1 MCSAAPSSPRPR
13 PAPPLAHPEPTP
25 SAPPSPA
32 TRRQS
37 GRCPSSRSS
46 LWCEGR
52 SGARFRRDAGPFPAA
67 CGGGGRRGR
76 CRGRAGTGAGSGG
89 AAQRSGPAPPVRG
102 AAAML
107 RGDEFLSSPPRKAV
121 RFGGTLPDILL
132 KYGQVSLRER
142 PCGGAATPALSA
154 ERVAQTARQLQLQ
167 LPLVLLPPPSVG
179 FPSCSPSLCRC
190 LAALGRLGTL
200 AARVGFV
207 RRVVNILYF
216 SSPC

>member
-1 MCSAAPSSPRPR
+1 MCSAAPSSPHPR
-13 PAPPLAHPEPTP
+13 PAPPLAHPLLL
-25 SAPPSPA
+25 PPQRRAGRAAAALPA
-32 TRRQS
+32 AHLYGAKGGAVPASGGTR
-37 GRCPSSRSS
+37 GP
-46 LWCEGR
+46 
-52 SGARFRRDAGPFPAA
+52 FRRRVAAAG
-67 CGGGGRRGR
+67 
-76 CRGRAGTGAGSGG
+76 GG
-89 AAQRSGPAPPVRG
+89 AAAGAGPGQERAAAGPRSARDRPPVRG